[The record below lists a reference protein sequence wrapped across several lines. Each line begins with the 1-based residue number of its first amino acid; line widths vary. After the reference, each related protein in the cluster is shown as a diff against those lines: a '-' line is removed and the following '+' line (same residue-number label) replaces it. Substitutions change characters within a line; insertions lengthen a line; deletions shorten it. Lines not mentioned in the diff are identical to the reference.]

1 MAARLRATG
10 LPLGLALSFALTGC
24 RPRPGWRAPPASD
37 ASTDAPTDASSD
49 ARAAPPEGGSTAAG
63 SPEAGEPADD
73 EMPPATSDE
82 LTERTR
88 HLLEAMGKDES
99 DLATDILFPRDGWL
113 ATRDA
118 DNPGKDWEKK
128 VDGPFRKALHR
139 LSRREK
145 GVERAQFVA
154 IELGHSLSQV
164 TPKRHGWKKPLW
176 VLSGARVTFVVDG
189 RTRTLSIREMTAWR
203 GAWYVTRLK

>member
-1 MAARLRATG
+1 MGTPRWAAAAM
-10 LPLGLALSFALTGC
+10 ALSFLLCGC
-24 RPRPGWRAPPASD
+24 RPRPGWRVGPATD
-37 ASTDAPTDASSD
+37 ASTDAPVDAP
-49 ARAAPPEGGSTAAG
+49 AAPT
-63 SPEAGEPADD
+63 EAGASATASLEAGPADD

-88 HLLEAMGKDES
+88 HLLEAVGKDES

-118 DNPGKDWEKK
+118 DDAGKDWEKK
-128 VDGPFRKALHR
+128 IAAPFRKALHR
-139 LSRREK
+139 LSRRAK
-145 GVERAQFVA
+145 GIDRARFVS
-154 IELGHSLSQV
+154 IELGQALSQV

-176 VLSGARVTFVVDG
+176 VLVGARVSFVVDG